1 MEIVELATM
10 STKGQVTVPASIRD
24 ILNLRRGSTVMFKIT
39 EKGVLFVPCEIKE
52 KTDYSSDEWKKIE
65 RLVAE
70 RGKSYKTAKGAREH
84 LKSL

>member
-1 MEIVELATM
+1 L
-10 STKGQVTVPASIRD
+10 
-24 ILNLRRGSTVMFKIT
+24 
-39 EKGVLFVPCEIKE
+39 KE
-52 KTDYSSDEWKKIE
+52 WEKIE